1 MIWDSVV
8 WWKCPMEDFK
18 CMVHFLGK
26 GQKMLI
32 KHSRVKIEMDI
43 PELRYINNSKN
54 EKGK

>member
-1 MIWDSVV
+1 
-8 WWKCPMEDFK
+8 MEDFK

>member
-1 MIWDSVV
+1 MSNGRL
-8 WWKCPMEDFK
+8 K
-18 CMVHFLGK
+18 VHGSFFGGK

-43 PELRYINNSKN
+43 PELRYINNWKN